1 MGARGL
7 VVLGWTW
14 TAGTLEDAPA
24 SMACARLGDVAV
36 PYHPGYIQA
45 PGRPLVA
52 PGHTAATEVLGEHG
66 FPTEAA
72 FELGDLRLAIEPVA
86 FAPVLLDDQAGR
98 IGRFPR
104 PVPLHRRALRPPGR
118 GLDGWNQ
125 PPPR

>member
-1 MGARGL
+1 M
-7 VVLGWTW
+7 
-14 TAGTLEDAPA
+14 
-24 SMACARLGDVAV
+24 
-36 PYHPGYIQA
+36 
-45 PGRPLVA
+45 A

-104 PVPLHRRALRPPGR
+104 ALCRFTDVPSGRRGV
-118 GLDGWNQ
+118 GWTEGNQ